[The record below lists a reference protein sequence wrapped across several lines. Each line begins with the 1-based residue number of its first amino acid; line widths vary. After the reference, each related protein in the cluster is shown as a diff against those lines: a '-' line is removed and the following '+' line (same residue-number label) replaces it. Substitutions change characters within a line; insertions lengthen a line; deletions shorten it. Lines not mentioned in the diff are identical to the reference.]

1 MVSNCTISSMK
12 PVKAMTIRL
21 SADQSEELDTI
32 ATVDGQPISRVIRS
46 AIAEH
51 IEGRKRDARVSS
63 PCSVSASSASSE
75 CCQVTTNIAF
85 TGLARRG
92 SPATAKPVA

>member
-1 MVSNCTISSMK
+1 MVVDNRFLQVAQVGIMK

-32 ATVDGQPISRVIRS
+32 AAVDGQPVSHVIRS

-51 IEGRKRDARVSS
+51 IEERKRDA
-63 PCSVSASSASSE
+63 
-75 CCQVTTNIAF
+75 AF
-85 TGLARRG
+85 QDMLRQRIERARRML
-92 SPATAKPVA
+92 PDDK

>member
-1 MVSNCTISSMK
+1 MK

-32 ATVDGQPISRVIRS
+32 AAVDGQPISHVIRS

-51 IEGRKRDARVSS
+51 IGERKRDA
-63 PCSVSASSASSE
+63 
-75 CCQVTTNIAF
+75 AF
-85 TGLARRG
+85 QDMLRERIERARKML
-92 SPATAKPVA
+92 PDDK